1 MLKILIAEDN
11 LILAKDMARS
21 LQQYNCEVVA
31 IARSAEEAIAQFDEL
46 EPNFVMIDIELEG
59 EKDGIDLA
67 VHINNTCRV
76 PFIFLTDHFGS
87 RDSYFKRANA
97 AKPSGYLPKGT
108 FLPNQLWHFVETAL
122 NSFAG
127 GDIML
132 KDDDAALFL
141 RNQFFVKNHK
151 TWEKIHADEITHIIV
166 SKPYCQ
172 IFIKAK
178 TGKYMVRKSL
188 EFVMEQINSIPLIR
202 ISRSCAVNARYIYQ
216 YHQAVSKIILEDK
229 TELELSRKFAGN
241 FLQRMQF
248 LV

>member
-1 MLKILIAEDN
+1 MLKILIVEDN
-11 LILAKDMARS
+11 LILAKDIARS
-21 LQQYNCEVVA
+21 LQQYNCEVVG
-31 IARSAEEAIAQFDEL
+31 IARSAEEAITQFDEL

-76 PFIFLTDHFGS
+76 PFIFLSDHFGS
-87 RDSYFKRANA
+87 RNSYFKRANA

-108 FLPNQLWHFVETAL
+108 FLPDQLWHFVETAL
-122 NSFAG
+122 NSFAS

-132 KDDDAALFL
+132 KDEDATLFL

-151 TWEKIHADEITHIIV
+151 TWEKIHAESITHIVV

-172 IFIKAK
+172 IFIKEK

-188 EFVMEQINSIPLIR
+188 EFVMKQINSIPLIR
-202 ISRSCAVNARYIYQ
+202 ISRSCAVNAHCIFQ
-216 YHQAVSKIILEDK
+216 YHQTTNKIILEDK
-229 TELELSRKFAGN
+229 TELEISRKFTGN
-241 FLQRMQF
+241 FLQRMPF
-248 LV
+248 LI